1 MLALK
6 ILLLTQV
13 LPYPP
18 DSGPKV
24 KTFNLIKYLSQRH
37 EVVLVS
43 FVRGDQS
50 GDVEQ
55 LMKYCLE
62 VLTVPMQRS
71 VPRDA
76 AALAQSLLSGLP
88 WTIVRDRRSSMFA
101 LVEEVSRRY
110 TFDVIHADQLN
121 MAQYAEKVRAGRKT
135 IDTHNALWLL
145 YQRMAATM
153 GSGPKKWLFERDA
166 RLFRGYE
173 GRICREFD
181 TVLAVSVEDQHAL
194 LEVAGAETDIEVIP
208 ITVDTDESL
217 PICRAPNAGRILHI
231 GTMFW
236 PPNVDGILWFARQ
249 VLPLVR
255 NARAEVE
262 FDVVGARP
270 PDEVVA
276 LGVQDAHVHVTGYV
290 DETKPYLEQAGVMVV
305 PLRAGGGM
313 RVKILNALAQGMPVV
328 TTSIGCEGIAVEHGK
343 HLLIADTPEDF
354 ANAVVRLLENRNLAD
369 QLGADGRRLIERTY
383 DYRAAFRPLDAIY
396 HPNGTA

>member
-1 MLALK
+1 MK

-24 KTFNLIKYLSQRH
+24 KTWNLIKFLSQQH
-37 EVVLVS
+37 EVILVS

-50 GDVEQ
+50 RDVAH
-55 LMKYCLE
+55 LKKYCLD

-71 VPRDA
+71 IPRDA
-76 AALAQSLLSGLP
+76 VALAQSLLSGLP
-88 WTIVRDRRSSMFA
+88 WTIVRDRRSAMFA
-101 LVEEVSRRY
+101 LVEEVSTRY
-110 TFDVIHADQLN
+110 TLDVVHADQLN
-121 MAQYAEKVRAGRKT
+121 MAQYAEKAQAGSKT
-135 IDTHNALWLL
+135 VDTHNALWLL

-153 GSGPKKWLFERDA
+153 GNGPKKWLFERDW
-166 RLFRGYE
+166 RLLRGYE
-173 GRICREFD
+173 GRVCREFD
-181 TVLAVSVEDQHAL
+181 TVLAVSEEDRQAL
-194 LEVAGAETDIEVIP
+194 LDVAGAETGIEVIP
-208 ITVDTDESL
+208 ITVDTDELL
-217 PICRAPNAGRILHI
+217 PICRAPNADRILHI

-255 NARAEVE
+255 KARPAVE

-276 LGVQDAHVHVTGYV
+276 LGAQDAQVHVTGYV
-290 DETKPYLEQAGVMVV
+290 EETKPYLEQAGVMVV

-343 HLLIADTPEDF
+343 HLLVADTPEDF

-383 DYRAAFRPLDAIY
+383 DYRAAFRPLEAIY
-396 HPNGTA
+396 HSNGTA